1 MFVGR
6 EQELKELKDR
16 FSNDKME
23 IISVLGRRRVGKS
36 QLIHEA
42 SKGFD
47 GIVIAFECSDT
58 SFHDNLLELNKII
71 QESFHQPFLRFESLT
86 DILIFLHQE
95 AAHRKVLFILDEYPY
110 MREGRSTDSQI
121 KNAIDAINL
130 LDTQNPLKFVVCGS
144 AVDTMEMLDD
154 ADMPLHGRFNAVIT
168 LHPLDYLHS
177 SLFYENASY
186 EDKIRYYAVFGGVPY
201 FLKQIDSNR
210 SFDENVISLF
220 FAENGLLRG
229 ELEIQIQ
236 GEINKIE
243 HASFILNI
251 LKNKS
256 KSYSD
261 IQQLFRSAFPGGKID
276 YALNKLIRM
285 RIVEKYSVWQNN
297 GVAKPYYRIVDNAV
311 SFYYAF
317 LLQPVVNRLLF
328 STSDYYEMFI
338 KERLYHEFIPHMFE
352 QISYQFILLMNRAR
366 CLPFMLVDLFT
377 YTINDKATKSN
388 YQFDIVGK
396 TPDGLVNFECK
407 FQNDII
413 HAHDVYKESRQAEL
427 ASSDFV
433 QTIFISKSAVEGN
446 HLCYRLEDMFQPKL
460 LK

>member
-16 FSNDKME
+16 FSNGKME
-23 IISVLGRRRVGKS
+23 IIKVLGRRRVGKS

-58 SFHDNLLELNKII
+58 SFHDNLLALNKRI
-71 QESFHQPFLRFESLT
+71 QECFHQPFLHFESLT

-95 AAHRKVLFILDEYPY
+95 AARQKVLFIIDEYPY
-110 MREGRSTDSQI
+110 IREGKATDSQI

-130 LDTQNPLKFVVCGS
+130 LERQNPLKFVVCGS

-154 ADMPLHGRFNAVIT
+154 ANMPLHGRFNAVIT

-177 SLFYENASY
+177 SLFYEHASY

-201 FLKQIDSNR
+201 FLKQIDPNR

-236 GEINKIE
+236 GEINKVE

-261 IQQLFRSAFPGGKID
+261 IQQLFRSAFPVGKID
-276 YALNKLIRM
+276 YALHKLMRM
-285 RIVEKYSVWQNN
+285 RIVEKYSVSQNN
-297 GVAKPYYRIVDNAV
+297 GVAKPYYRIVDHTI

-317 LLQPVVNRLLF
+317 LLQPVANRLLF
-328 STSDYYEMFI
+328 SDRDYYEMFI
-338 KERLYHEFIPHMFE
+338 KDRLYHEFIPHMFE
-352 QISYQFILLMNRAR
+352 SIAYQFILLMNRKR
-366 CLPFMLVDLFT
+366 YLPFMLLDLFT
-377 YTINDKATKSN
+377 YSINDRITKSN

-407 FQNDII
+407 FQNDTI
-413 HAHDVYKESRQAEL
+413 HSGDVYQEVRQAEL
-427 ASSDFV
+427 AHSGFI
-433 QTIFISKSAVEGN
+433 QTIFISKSAVEGD
-446 HLCYRLEDMFQPKL
+446 HLCYRLEDMFHPKL